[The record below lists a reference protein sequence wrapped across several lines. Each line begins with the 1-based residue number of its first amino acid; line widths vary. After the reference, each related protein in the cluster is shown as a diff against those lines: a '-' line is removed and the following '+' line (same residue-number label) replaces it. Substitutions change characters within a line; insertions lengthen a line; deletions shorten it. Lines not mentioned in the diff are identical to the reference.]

1 MLKTYNKD
9 NNTYSRYFH
18 VSEIEAALEK
28 MKQINSRV
36 EYRPFDEIPNRNQ
49 IEDYHVTIDDA
60 KSLEKMFADNPAF
73 KLEHPMDIMRR
84 TILLVACGMSEDT
97 EGIEYLI
104 NKGAEIN
111 RNDLMGENALMY
123 VIQNPNM
130 PTEEKL
136 KAVQLLIDHGIDVNW
151 LNSRFETPLMMALN
165 QIEIEVAELLI
176 DNGGIV
182 YQPPKRP
189 KEPDTEEENKE

>member
-1 MLKTYNKD
+1 MLKTYNKQ
-9 NNTYSRYFH
+9 NNTYTRYIH
-18 VSEIEAALEK
+18 ISEIEAALEK
-28 MKQINSRV
+28 MKKISSRV
-36 EYRPFDEIPNRNQ
+36 QYKSIDDIPDGNQ
-49 IEDYHVTIDDA
+49 VEDYHLTIDDA
-60 KSLEKMFADNPAF
+60 KSLEKMFADNPDF
-73 KLEHPMDIMRR
+73 KLESPMDTMRR
-84 TILLVACGMSEDT
+84 TILLIACGMSEDT

-151 LNSRFETPLMMALN
+151 INTRFETPLMMALN
-165 QIEIEVAELLI
+165 QIEIEVADLLI
-176 DNGGIV
+176 ENGGIV
-182 YQPPKRP
+182 YKPPFRP
-189 KEPDTEEENKE
+189 QEENTEEENKE

>member
-1 MLKTYNKD
+1 MLKTYNKE

-28 MKQINSRV
+28 MKAISNRV
-36 EYRPFDEIPNRNQ
+36 EYKPFDEIPDKNQ
-49 IEDYHVTIDDA
+49 LEDYHVTIDDA
-60 KSLEKMFADNPAF
+60 ESLEKMFADNPAF

-84 TILLVACGMSEDT
+84 TILLISCGMSEDT

-104 NKGAEIN
+104 SRGAEVN

-151 LNSRFETPLMMALN
+151 ANSHCETALMMALN
-165 QIEIEVAELLI
+165 QIEIEVAGLLI
-176 DNGGIV
+176 DNGGVV
-182 YQPPKRP
+182 YLPPRRP
-189 KEPDTEEENKE
+189 KEPDTRE